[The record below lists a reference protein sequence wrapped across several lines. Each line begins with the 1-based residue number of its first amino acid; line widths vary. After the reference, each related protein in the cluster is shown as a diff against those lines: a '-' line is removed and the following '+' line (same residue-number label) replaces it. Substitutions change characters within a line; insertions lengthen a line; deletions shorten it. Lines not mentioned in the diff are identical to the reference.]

1 MSYNSGAHLVVLASI
16 IAILLAEKLS
26 TDDIEILAALLT
38 AIGDNLA
45 VIAVKR
51 GLEKVIDNIPAAIA
65 PSFQYKTKLYAT

>member
-1 MSYNSGAHLVVLASI
+1 MSCNSGTGLVLLASI
-16 IAILLAEKLS
+16 IAILIADKLS

-51 GLEKVIDNIPAAIA
+51 GLEKGN
-65 PSFQYKTKLYAT
+65 

>member
-51 GLEKVIDNIPAAIA
+51 GLEKGN
-65 PSFQYKTKLYAT
+65 